1 MLVIKC
7 TSISVLKDWVFFP
20 LPLPFPLAGGAVD
33 ACDLTSV
40 EVTDASRVMESVVY
54 TVSSHN
60 IIKQGL
66 RGNSTTH
73 LDYNYHK
80 KFTEEKNKKK
90 LSSEEF
96 HTLTGHRWSICNTVT
111 VMIIYE
117 YYDTH
122 WNAHCISQRMQIKQ
136 IIIDVYFL
144 LLPTADPL

>member
-1 MLVIKC
+1 MLVIKF
-7 TSISVLKDWVFFP
+7 TSISVLKDWVFLP
-20 LPLPFPLAGGAVD
+20 LPLPFPLVGGAAD

-40 EVTDASRVMESVVY
+40 EVTDASRVIESVVY
-54 TVSSHN
+54 MVSSHN
-60 IIKQGL
+60 IIKQDL
-66 RGNSTTH
+66 RGNSMLH

-80 KFTEEKNKKK
+80 KFTEEKKKKK

-96 HTLTGHRWSICNTVT
+96 HTLTGHRWSICNT

-136 IIIDVYFL
+136 IITDVYSL
-144 LLPTADPL
+144 LLPTAEPL

>member
-1 MLVIKC
+1 M
-7 TSISVLKDWVFFP
+7 
-20 LPLPFPLAGGAVD
+20 
-33 ACDLTSV
+33 

-54 TVSSHN
+54 MVSSRK
-60 IIKQGL
+60 IIKQDL
-66 RGNSTTH
+66 RGNSTIH

-96 HTLTGHRWSICNTVT
+96 HTLTGHRWNICNT

-122 WNAHCISQRMQIKQ
+122 
-136 IIIDVYFL
+136 
-144 LLPTADPL
+144 